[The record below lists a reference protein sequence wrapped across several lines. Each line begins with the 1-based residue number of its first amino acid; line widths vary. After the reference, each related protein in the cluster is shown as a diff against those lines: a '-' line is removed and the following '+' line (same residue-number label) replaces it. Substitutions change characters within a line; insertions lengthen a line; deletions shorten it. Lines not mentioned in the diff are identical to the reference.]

1 MAVSN
6 AVREFPAK
14 VWARLQHDNLWKRMV
29 KYGLALTAA
38 VTIAVLPD
46 VIRVFGVSTFFLP
59 LQTMFAHPAQ
69 RVGSMFEKQMLN
81 VSGTLVGTA
90 WGSLGL
96 YLSSL
101 VVDRSEDAAFAIR
114 GLFLF
119 LAIVFHGYYRS
130 STPKLFPHLFFLLM
144 TSFIVLTGKSTNIST
159 TIVTSMLYPVLTANG
174 ILFLFGLGLF
184 PEFSSR
190 FLGTATIN
198 ILSDSVDALS
208 KATTWFVAS
217 EELEP
222 ALTQHLTRAGT
233 GFSLSQL
240 GSRATRKSGK
250 FGGLYLKLRSILWNP
265 VKNIGKKKPRK
276 ASPNDEPEDPLVS
289 LTSAKSDLR
298 GGLAACKAAQRE
310 VKFELSIS
318 ALPLDVL
325 KPISTEG
332 MAELV
337 RDIIAVIGAC
347 ENKLLM
353 IGPEDDDEDQTTI
366 GERSRPST
374 RAGEDEGDGQA
385 TATGSSVRPTPTQ
398 RMTSTKE
405 EFLEKLKLVK
415 PSREMGD
422 GDAEL
427 LESILV
433 RIRGPVK
440 EFDSAIVQAVT
451 FLISCLAYCYD
462 VPKLPSGATAPNGI
476 LLEEIDLRIDS
487 FEEALTAFD
496 RDSMDEFKQLVA
508 SKGEEMEVDILPRFE
523 TFLISSFLMG
533 LRQAASHVQLMLR
546 HVRILVEARQ
556 ARKDRMRIYWPHYT
570 GLREWLS
577 IGGESDAMVL
587 PDNARKSARSG
598 AQEADDGQSYDED
611 EVAARAGGS
620 VRSSRS
626 DVETGRRDSA
636 GDSSPSEKEEKVKK
650 SKAQRKAEVFPS
662 WFMKLRAGLADT
674 IEWMQASDDLEYA
687 MKLTVAVWVVTWPG
701 FLPSWHEWYTT
712 VRGVW
717 APLQLIL
724 IFEVAIGTSLF
735 IFFIRLFGVI
745 YGCTIGYAA
754 YEIGSGSIP
763 VAVVILVLGII
774 PCMYVQLD
782 TKYVKAGMV
791 GITTMSVVAIGKQPP
806 LPPFSP
812 LPGVS
817 PTPRSGT
824 DDAPATF
831 NGTNT
836 SIKNF
841 YQRLVAFLI
850 GGFAAILVELFL
862 YPVRARDRLIES
874 LSSTIRELGSMQGA
888 LAIGVDAP
896 SNLVVHSPAL
906 YKGFR
911 SSRNRAQ
918 AALGAAQT
926 FLPFCLSEPRLKG
939 DFKALVPVYSEII
952 FVLQQIIDKMD
963 TVLALRDN
971 YGSSVL
977 EDLNPLVYAYRRNVA
992 GGMALT
998 LFAVNEALT
1007 TRLPLPQFLP
1017 SNRTAKLRL
1026 INRVREL
1033 VARQEAR
1040 SRPPSRMSRASGE
1053 HVRPVSEH
1061 LTVPGQGQQDEEPGY
1076 ASSVHSEAQIAERHK
1091 VLAWNASTAGQVE
1104 IIEYLEELVEL
1115 AKLIVGVNAFR
1126 RGMLQKLDFGAHGGV
1141 RLVGTVS
1148 AYPSED
1154 EDEDGGDGDQSP
1166 KIERRRTRVGS
1177 GGGGVGGVE
1186 GGEEG
1191 GYGLKRAATY
1201 GFESTPPGEEE
1212 ADLVPVSLQRVG
1224 TRMRRESGRRR
1235 MSLRGKGK
1243 GVAGL

>member
-1 MAVSN
+1 MAASN

-14 VWARLQHDNLWKRMV
+14 VWARLQNDNLWQRMV

-38 VTIAVLPD
+38 ITIAVLPD
-46 VIRVFGVSTFFLP
+46 VIRVFGLSTFFLP
-59 LQTMFAHPAQ
+59 LQTMFANPAQ

-119 LAIVFHGYYRS
+119 LATVFHGYYRS

-144 TSFIVLTGKSTNIST
+144 TSFIILSGKSTNISSS
-159 TIVTSMLYPVLTANG
+159 IVTAILYPVLTANG

-184 PEFSSR
+184 PEFSST
-190 FLGTATIN
+190 FLGTSTIN

-222 ALTQHLTRAGT
+222 ALSHHLTQHLTRAGT
-233 GFSLSQL
+233 GISLSRL
-240 GSRATRKSGK
+240 GSRAPRKSGR
-250 FGGLYLKLRSILWNP
+250 FGGIYLKLRSILWNP
-265 VKNIGKKKPRK
+265 VKNVGKKKPRK
-276 ASPNDEPEDPLVS
+276 ASPSDEPEHPLVA
-289 LTSAKSDLR
+289 LTGAKSNLR
-298 GGLAACKAAQRE
+298 DGLAACKAAQRE

-353 IGPEDDDEDQTTI
+353 VGPEEEEDNDQTTLD
-366 GERSRPST
+366 ERSRPGT
-374 RAGEDEGDGQA
+374 RAGEDEDGDHA
-385 TATGSSVRPTPTQ
+385 TATGSSARPATTQ
-398 RMTSTKE
+398 RMTTTKE

-415 PSREMGD
+415 PSREMGE

-440 EFDSAIVQAVT
+440 EFDAAIVQAVT

-462 VPKLPSGATAPNGI
+462 VPKLPSGVKAPTGI

-496 RDSMDEFKQLVA
+496 SDSMDEFKQLVA
-508 SKGEEMEVDILPRFE
+508 SKGQETEVDILPRFE

-533 LRQAASHVQLMLR
+533 LRQAASHVLLMLR
-546 HVRILVEARQ
+546 HVRILVEVRQ

-570 GLREWLS
+570 SLREWLS

-587 PDNARKSARSG
+587 PDNARKSARTG
-598 AQEADDGQSYDED
+598 AQEEADDEQSYDNEKD
-611 EVAARAGGS
+611 VATRAGGS

-626 DVETGRRDSA
+626 DVETARRDESS
-636 GDSSPSEKEEKVKK
+636 GDTSPSEKEEEKVKK
-650 SKAQRKAEVFPS
+650 SKAQRKAEVSPG
-662 WFMKLRAGLADT
+662 WFMKLRGGLADA

-687 MKLTVAVWVVTWPG
+687 MKLTVAVGIVTWPG

-712 VRGVW
+712 VRGLW

-763 VAVVILVLGII
+763 VAVVIMAIGII

-791 GITTMSVVAIGKQPP
+791 AITTMSVVSIGKPS
-806 LPPFSP
+806 PPFFPSP
-812 LPGVS
+812 
-817 PTPRSGT
+817 PTLRSG
-824 DDAPATF
+824 
-831 NGTNT
+831 
-836 SIKNF
+836 
-841 YQRLVAFLI
+841 
-850 GGFAAILVELFL
+850 
-862 YPVRARDRLIES
+862 
-874 LSSTIRELGSMQGA
+874 
-888 LAIGVDAP
+888 
-896 SNLVVHSPAL
+896 H
-906 YKGFR
+906 
-911 SSRNRAQ
+911 
-918 AALGAAQT
+918 
-926 FLPFCLSEPRLKG
+926 
-939 DFKALVPVYSEII
+939 
-952 FVLQQIIDKMD
+952 
-963 TVLALRDN
+963 
-971 YGSSVL
+971 
-977 EDLNPLVYAYRRNVA
+977 
-992 GGMALT
+992 
-998 LFAVNEALT
+998 
-1007 TRLPLPQFLP
+1007 
-1017 SNRTAKLRL
+1017 
-1026 INRVREL
+1026 
-1033 VARQEAR
+1033 
-1040 SRPPSRMSRASGE
+1040 
-1053 HVRPVSEH
+1053 
-1061 LTVPGQGQQDEEPGY
+1061 
-1076 ASSVHSEAQIAERHK
+1076 
-1091 VLAWNASTAGQVE
+1091 
-1104 IIEYLEELVEL
+1104 
-1115 AKLIVGVNAFR
+1115 
-1126 RGMLQKLDFGAHGGV
+1126 
-1141 RLVGTVS
+1141 
-1148 AYPSED
+1148 
-1154 EDEDGGDGDQSP
+1154 
-1166 KIERRRTRVGS
+1166 
-1177 GGGGVGGVE
+1177 
-1186 GGEEG
+1186 
-1191 GYGLKRAATY
+1191 
-1201 GFESTPPGEEE
+1201 
-1212 ADLVPVSLQRVG
+1212 
-1224 TRMRRESGRRR
+1224 
-1235 MSLRGKGK
+1235 
-1243 GVAGL
+1243 

>member
-1 MAVSN
+1 MAASN

-14 VWARLQHDNLWKRMV
+14 AWARLQHDNLWKRMV

-38 VTIAVLPD
+38 ITIAVLPD

-119 LAIVFHGYYRS
+119 IAIIFHGYYRS

-144 TSFIVLTGKSTNIST
+144 TSFIVLSGKSTNIST
-159 TIVTSMLYPVLTANG
+159 SIVTSILYPVLTANG
-174 ILFLFGLGLF
+174 ILLLFGLGLF
-184 PEFSSR
+184 PESSSS
-190 FLGTATIN
+190 FLGTSTIN

-208 KATTWFVAS
+208 KATTWFVES
-217 EELEP
+217 DELEP
-222 ALTQHLTRAGT
+222 ALTQHLTRANT

-240 GSRATRKSGK
+240 GSRATRKSGR
-250 FGGLYLKLRSILWNP
+250 FGGIYLKLRSILWNP
-265 VKNIGKKKPRK
+265 LRNVGKKKQRK
-276 ASPNDEPEDPLVS
+276 TSPSDEPEDPLVS
-289 LTSAKSDLR
+289 LTGAKSNLR

-325 KPISTEG
+325 KPISTQG

-353 IGPEDDDEDQTTI
+353 VGPEEDDEDQTSLD
-366 GERSRPST
+366 ERSRPTT
-374 RAGEDEGDGQA
+374 RGGEEGGDGQA
-385 TATGSSVRPTPTQ
+385 TATGSSVRPGPIQ
-398 RMTSTKE
+398 RLTNTRE

-440 EFDSAIVQAVT
+440 EFDGAIVQAVS

-462 VPKLPSGATAPNGI
+462 VPKLPSGAKAPTGI

-508 SKGEEMEVDILPRFE
+508 SKGEELEVDILPRFE
-523 TFLISSFLMG
+523 TFLVSSFLMG
-533 LRQAASHVQLMLR
+533 LRQAASHIQLMLT

-556 ARKDRMRIYWPHYT
+556 ARKDRVRIYWPHYT
-570 GLREWLS
+570 SLREWLS

-598 AQEADDGQSYDED
+598 AQEADEGQSYDKEE

-620 VRSSRS
+620 IRSSRS
-626 DVETGRRDSA
+626 DVETGRHDS
-636 GDSSPSEKEEKVKK
+636 SEETSPSEKEGRVKK
-650 SKAQRKAEVFPS
+650 SKAQRKAEVSPG
-662 WFMKLRAGLADT
+662 WIMKLRAGLADA

-687 MKLTVAVWVVTWPG
+687 LKLTVAVGIVTWPG

-754 YEIGSGSIP
+754 YEIGRGSIP

-791 GITTMSVVAIGKQPP
+791 GITTMSVVSIGKLPFPP
-806 LPPFSP
+806 LFRLHAPILTATSNLQRQQHLPQQLLPAPRRLLNRRLRRHPRRTHP
-812 LPGVS
+812 LPR
-817 PTPRSGT
+817 PR
-824 DDAPATF
+824 P
-831 NGTNT
+831 
-836 SIKNF
+836 
-841 YQRLVAFLI
+841 RPPHRVPLVHH
-850 GGFAAILVELFL
+850 
-862 YPVRARDRLIES
+862 PRARLNAGR
-874 LSSTIRELGSMQGA
+874 
-888 LAIGVDAP
+888 
-896 SNLVVHSPAL
+896 
-906 YKGFR
+906 
-911 SSRNRAQ
+911 
-918 AALGAAQT
+918 
-926 FLPFCLSEPRLKG
+926 PRH
-939 DFKALVPVYSEII
+939 
-952 FVLQQIIDKMD
+952 
-963 TVLALRDN
+963 
-971 YGSSVL
+971 
-977 EDLNPLVYAYRRNVA
+977 RR
-992 GGMALT
+992 
-998 LFAVNEALT
+998 
-1007 TRLPLPQFLP
+1007 RLPLQP
-1017 SNRTAKLRL
+1017 R
-1026 INRVREL
+1026 
-1033 VARQEAR
+1033 
-1040 SRPPSRMSRASGE
+1040 RPLA
-1053 HVRPVSEH
+1053 RPV
-1061 LTVPGQGQQDEEPGY
+1061 QGLP
-1076 ASSVHSEAQIAERHK
+1076 
-1091 VLAWNASTAGQVE
+1091 VLSQ
-1104 IIEYLEELVEL
+1104 
-1115 AKLIVGVNAFR
+1115 
-1126 RGMLQKLDFGAHGGV
+1126 
-1141 RLVGTVS
+1141 
-1148 AYPSED
+1148 
-1154 EDEDGGDGDQSP
+1154 
-1166 KIERRRTRVGS
+1166 
-1177 GGGGVGGVE
+1177 
-1186 GGEEG
+1186 
-1191 GYGLKRAATY
+1191 
-1201 GFESTPPGEEE
+1201 
-1212 ADLVPVSLQRVG
+1212 
-1224 TRMRRESGRRR
+1224 
-1235 MSLRGKGK
+1235 
-1243 GVAGL
+1243 